1 MSIRQQSPV
10 LRRILSYMRPYR
22 FRIGLG
28 LLASLGVASA
38 DGLVALLVKPG
49 IDNVLLK
56 ARPELIYL
64 VPLVVVGIALLKGGS
79 RFCQE
84 YFMRT
89 SAQLMVQ
96 DVRNELFGHLV
107 RKSLGYF
114 SRHSVGG
121 LMSRV
126 LNDVAVMQGT
136 IAQTIVS
143 MVRDGATMVA
153 LIAVAFYRDGFMAL
167 VIFTVIP
174 FVGFAGAYIGRRIK
188 VYARKGQ
195 ERTGALTV
203 VTEQAFSGLKVV
215 KSFDM
220 EEMVTENF
228 RQENLGLYSF
238 LRKQIKYDSLT
249 APCMEILTA
258 IGLAAVVWLGVQRTI
273 SGQMTPGE
281 LLSLITAAGLIY
293 GPVKKLTHVNNQI
306 QQALGAS
313 ERVFEVLDDP
323 AEITDA
329 AHAAPLTSVVG
340 AVTLRDV
347 NFAYGDESVLREL
360 SLAIAPGERVAL
372 VGPSGSGKTTIAA
385 LLSRFYEPQSGQI
398 LIDGQD
404 IRTVTMTS
412 LRQHVAMVD
421 QEAALFNESIGNNIL
436 FGRPDADKEAVVWAA
451 QQAYAHDFIMALP
464 EQYDTRIGD
473 RGLRISG
480 GQRQRL
486 CIARALLKNA
496 PILILDEATSA
507 LDTESESMVQRALEN
522 LMQGRTTLV
531 IAHRL
536 STIMGA
542 DRIVVLNQGRI
553 QEIGTHKELLAVNG
567 LYKRLYDMQF
577 QNEGNDSAI
586 APPSGQDV

>member
-1 MSIRQQSPV
+1 
-10 LRRILSYMRPYR
+10 
-22 FRIGLG
+22 
-28 LLASLGVASA
+28 
-38 DGLVALLVKPG
+38 
-49 IDNVLLK
+49 
-56 ARPELIYL
+56 
-64 VPLVVVGIALLKGGS
+64 
-79 RFCQE
+79 
-84 YFMRT
+84 
-89 SAQLMVQ
+89 
-96 DVRNELFGHLV
+96 
-107 RKSLGYF
+107 
-114 SRHSVGG
+114 
-121 LMSRV
+121 
-126 LNDVAVMQGT
+126 
-136 IAQTIVS
+136 
-143 MVRDGATMVA
+143 
-153 LIAVAFYRDGFMAL
+153 
-167 VIFTVIP
+167 
-174 FVGFAGAYIGRRIK
+174 
-188 VYARKGQ
+188 
-195 ERTGALTV
+195 
-203 VTEQAFSGLKVV
+203 
-215 KSFDM
+215 
-220 EEMVTENF
+220 
-228 RQENLGLYSF
+228 
-238 LRKQIKYDSLT
+238 
-249 APCMEILTA
+249 
-258 IGLAAVVWLGVQRTI
+258 
-273 SGQMTPGE
+273 
-281 LLSLITAAGLIY
+281 
-293 GPVKKLTHVNNQI
+293 
-306 QQALGAS
+306 
-313 ERVFEVLDDP
+313 VFEVLDDP